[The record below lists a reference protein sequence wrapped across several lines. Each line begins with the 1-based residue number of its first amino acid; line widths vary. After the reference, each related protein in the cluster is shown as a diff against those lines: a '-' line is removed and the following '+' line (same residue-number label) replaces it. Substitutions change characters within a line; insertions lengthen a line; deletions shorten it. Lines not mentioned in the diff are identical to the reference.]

1 VYKIIT
7 RRNASDQEKKEDL
20 GMTNG
25 KSFDYIIVGAGSA
38 GCILAAR
45 LSEDADVKVLLL
57 EAGGKDSDPLI
68 HIPLG
73 MGKMHEHRMHDWGY
87 DGEPEPRMNNRVIE
101 AMRGKVI
108 GGSSSINVMAYVRGH
123 RGDYDRWAQK
133 GATGW
138 SYSDI
143 VPYMR
148 RCESWEGGEDTYRG
162 GNGPMVTQ
170 WARNQDPIFQDW
182 SNACVEAGYQL
193 TDDYNG
199 KQQEGFGVSQSTQK
213 GGTRCSAA
221 VAYLHPAK
229 SRPNLTVETKA
240 YATRVIMDGKKAV
253 GVEYEQGGQIKTANA
268 EREVLL
274 SGGVF
279 NSPQLLMLSGIGPA
293 DHLKDVGIDPIINL
307 PGVGQNLQDHLAV
320 LVHYA
325 RKDTDWFHALMR
337 FDKMAA
343 AMVQAYLFKSG
354 PATIL
359 PGGLHGYVKS
369 RPELAVPDLQFLF
382 RGTSPNAHLW
392 FPGIK
397 KAYDEGFGMRPVLLH
412 PESRG
417 QVTLRSNNPRDP
429 VRIFQNFFD
438 SPNDLP
444 LLREGV
450 KRIRDIIGQPAMD
463 ARRGAELAPGPDC
476 KTDDQIDEFIRQKA
490 VTAHHPSCT
499 CQMGA
504 SEECVLDSELKVR
517 GAENLRVIDASAMPD
532 LISGNINAAVL
543 MIAEKGAAMVR
554 GETALPSA
562 EAA

>member
-1 VYKIIT
+1 MS
-7 RRNASDQEKKEDL
+7 NA
-20 GMTNG
+20 

-38 GCILAAR
+38 GCILAGR

-57 EAGGKDSDPLI
+57 EAGGEDSDPLI

-73 MGKMHEHRMHDWGY
+73 MGKMHEKRKHDWGY
-87 DGEPEPRMNNRVIE
+87 DAEPEPRMFNREIE

-108 GGSSSINVMAYVRGH
+108 GGSSSINVMAYVRGN

-138 SYSDI
+138 SYAEI
-143 VPYMR
+143 LPYMKR
-148 RCESWEGGEDTYRG
+148 GENWQDGESTWRG
-162 GNGPMVTQ
+162 GSGPMTTQ
-170 WARNQDPIFQDW
+170 WARNDDPIMKDW
-182 SNACVEAGYQL
+182 SQACVEAGYQL

-199 KQQEGFGVSQSTQK
+199 KQQEGFGVSQSTQM

-240 YATRVIMDGKKAV
+240 YATRVIMEGNRAV
-253 GVEYEQGGQIKTANA
+253 GVEYEQGGQLKQVHAD
-268 EREVLL
+268 REVLL

-293 DHLKDVGIDPIINL
+293 DHLKDMGIDPVIDS
-307 PGVGQNLQDHLAV
+307 PGVGKNLQDHLAV
-320 LVHYA
+320 LVHYS
-325 RKDTDWFHALMR
+325 RTEPGWFHGLMR
-337 FDKMAA
+337 FDRMAL

-359 PGGLHGYVKS
+359 PSGLHGYVKT

-382 RGTSPNAHLW
+382 RGTSPSAHLW

-397 KAYDEGFGMRPVLLH
+397 KAYTEGFGMRPVLLH

-417 QVTLRSNNPRDP
+417 EVLLRSNNPKDK
-429 VRIFQNFFD
+429 VRIIQNFLD

-450 KRIRDIIGQPAMD
+450 KRIRDIISQPSLD
-463 ARRGAELAPGPDC
+463 KWRGAELAPGPDV
-476 KTDDQIDEFIRQKA
+476 KTDDQIDEWIKKTA
-490 VTAHHPSCT
+490 ITAHHPSCT
-499 CQMGA
+499 CPMG
-504 SEECVLDSELKVR
+504 SGPQDVLDAELKVK
-517 GAENLRVIDASAMPD
+517 GAENLRVIDAAAMPD
-532 LISGNINAAVL
+532 LVSGNINAAVL
-543 MIAEKGAAMVR
+543 MIAEKGAAMLR
-554 GETALPSA
+554 GEAPLPA
-562 EAA
+562 EEAA

>member
-1 VYKIIT
+1 M
-7 RRNASDQEKKEDL
+7 SDS
-20 GMTNG
+20 
-25 KSFDYIIVGAGSA
+25 KSYDYVIVGAGSA

-45 LSEDADVKVLLL
+45 LSEDKDVKVLIL
-57 EAGGKDSDPLI
+57 EAGGNDSDPLI

-73 MGKMHEHRMHDWGY
+73 MGKMHEHRLHDWGY
-87 DGEPEPRMNNRVIE
+87 DGEPEPRLNNRVIE

-143 VPYMR
+143 LPYLR
-148 RCESWEGGEDTYRG
+148 RCESWEGGEDPYRG

-170 WARNQDPIFQDW
+170 WARNEDPMFKDW
-182 SNACVEAGYQL
+182 AQACVEAGYSL

-199 KQQEGFGVSQSTQK
+199 KQQEGFGVSQSTQM

-240 YATRVIMDGKKAV
+240 YATRIIMEGKKAV
-253 GVEYEQGGQIKTANA
+253 GIEYEQKGQIRQARA
-268 EREVLL
+268 DREVLL

-293 DHLKDVGIDPIINL
+293 EHLKDVGIDPLIDL

-320 LVHYA
+320 LIHHS
-325 RKDTDWFHALMR
+325 RTGPDWFHALMR
-337 FDKMAA
+337 FDRIALAMAQA
-343 AMVQAYLFKSG
+343 ALFKTG
-354 PATIL
+354 PATVL
-359 PGGLHGYVKS
+359 PGGLHGYVKT
-369 RPELAVPDLQFLF
+369 RPELAVPDIQFLF
-382 RGTSPNAHLW
+382 RGTSPSAHMW

-397 KAYDEGFGMRPVLLH
+397 KPYTEGFGLRPVLLH

-417 QVTLRSNNPRDP
+417 QVLLRSNNPRDK

-444 LLREGV
+444 VLREGV
-450 KRIRDIIGQPAMD
+450 KR
-463 ARRGAELAPGPDC
+463 AREILKQASLDRWRGPELAPGPDVQ
-476 KTDDQIDEFIRQKA
+476 TDDQIDEFIRRTA
-490 VTAHHPSCT
+490 MTAHHPSCT

-504 SEECVLDSELKVR
+504 SENAVLDAQLKVR

-532 LISGNINAAVL
+532 LVSGNINAAVL
-543 MIAEKGAAMVR
+543 MIAEKGAAMLR
-554 GETALPSA
+554 GEEPLPAA